1 MEEPSTETLSDE
13 HQDATYPTAKWKSKR
28 IGEKKTLETSFPS
41 TQRPAFSFHIK

>member
-28 IGEKKTLETSFPS
+28 IGEKKNT
-41 TQRPAFSFHIK
+41 